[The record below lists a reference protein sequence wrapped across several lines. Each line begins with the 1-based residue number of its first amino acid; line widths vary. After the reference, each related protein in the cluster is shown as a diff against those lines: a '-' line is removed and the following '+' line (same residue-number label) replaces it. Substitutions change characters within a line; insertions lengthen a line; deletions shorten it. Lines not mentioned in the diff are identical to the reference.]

1 MLATADSSSRPI
13 AVPLQANLRRAISA
27 GYYAVF
33 HLLIAEAVGRLLP
46 TAPPTLTARVS
57 RAFEHREMKKVCD
70 WFVKPQLPDQ
80 LRDLLPGGVSPEL
93 NRVAKNF
100 LQLQEARHRA
110 DYDLQ
115 FPLDRQIALA
125 RVKEAE
131 DLFRTWNNV
140 RDEEDSRIFLTA
152 LAFGGRWS
160 K

>member
-1 MLATADSSSRPI
+1 MLATTDSSSRPI

-33 HLLIAEAVGRLLP
+33 HMLIAEAVGRLLP
-46 TAPPTLTARVS
+46 TGQPALTARVC
-57 RAFEHREMKKVCD
+57 RAFEHSEMRKVCG
-70 WFVKPQLPDQ
+70 WFEKPQLTDQ

-100 LQLQEARHRA
+100 LQLQEARHKA

-115 FPLDRQIALA
+115 FSLNRQIALA
-125 RVKEAE
+125 RVTEAE
-131 DLFRTWNNV
+131 DLFRTWNNI
-140 RDEEDSRIFLTA
+140 RDAEDARVFLTA
-152 LAFGGRWS
+152 LAFGARWS